1 MADIYDM
8 LEQIK
13 INHEREK
20 HIERKDKYQED
31 LSCLKCYGMKKK
43 YEQEW
48 FKIFWKIFQK
58 AISEAESYNRNTVIK
73 LMEYITLT
81 RKEGEEKYPSSRKVR
96 IKNYEKI
103 KEKSEGLLDTTIVS
117 IRYRNKPD
125 YMKIGIKSIIKV
137 ICEHYMFDEE
147 DNLLIDN
154 KVEENLLGNRELI
167 TYNYI
172 IEDDELDIR
181 FLRFEEWLEESELTT
196 IKDKKYNIMRYFKE
210 ILHLEENIIKDENRD
225 KVRKF
230 QKNINYQW
238 RFVKEYDN
246 IEELVSSNEEDDVSE
261 NLSEEDENFEMI
273 MRNYWLEN
281 GYEIDIEKIRRIIN
295 FRVEYEIIKTKEFM
309 SFYKTIEELDDK
321 GIEEELRI
329 WHYMYTI
336 ECPICNK
343 IILKK
348 EAIEAVE
355 YNKEFIERICKSCHE
370 KKLENLEDENELN
383 DEMEIEKRLE
393 WLKNLIKVLEIE
405 VSDGELLKL
414 ISHMGRSLESNFF
427 TQK

>member
-31 LSCLKCYGMKKK
+31 LSCLKCYGMKKE

-81 RKEGEEKYPSSRKVR
+81 RKEGEEKYPSSRK
-96 IKNYEKI
+96 
-103 KEKSEGLLDTTIVS
+103 
-117 IRYRNKPD
+117 YRNKPD

-225 KVRKF
+225 K
-230 QKNINYQW
+230 
-238 RFVKEYDN
+238 
-246 IEELVSSNEEDDVSE
+246 
-261 NLSEEDENFEMI
+261 
-273 MRNYWLEN
+273 
-281 GYEIDIEKIRRIIN
+281 
-295 FRVEYEIIKTKEFM
+295 
-309 SFYKTIEELDDK
+309 
-321 GIEEELRI
+321 
-329 WHYMYTI
+329 
-336 ECPICNK
+336 
-343 IILKK
+343 
-348 EAIEAVE
+348 
-355 YNKEFIERICKSCHE
+355 
-370 KKLENLEDENELN
+370 
-383 DEMEIEKRLE
+383 
-393 WLKNLIKVLEIE
+393 
-405 VSDGELLKL
+405 
-414 ISHMGRSLESNFF
+414 
-427 TQK
+427 